1 MTIIGHLQKNIISKI
16 IIYNAGKNRAEN
28 MVNIFK
34 PFLNKKDKIIDIGAG
49 VCNICEVLQKNKYRV
64 IPIDVTNL
72 SFIKNIKPLI
82 YDGKKIP
89 FKANTFDKALILTVL
104 HHVRHPEKI
113 IQEAKRVA
121 KEIIIVE
128 DIYSNWFHKYL
139 TYFFDSLL
147 NLEFIGHPHSNKSDR
162 EWQKTFKKLGLKLID
177 VKYNQSFLIFKH
189 ATYYLKK

>member
-1 MTIIGHLQKNIISKI
+1 MVIDYLRKNEFFRK
-16 IIYNAGKNRAEN
+16 IIYNAGKNRAES
-28 MVNIFK
+28 MVDIFK
-34 PFLNKKDKIIDIGAG
+34 PFLNKNDKIIDIGAG
-49 VCNICEVLQKNKYRV
+49 VCNVCEVLQKNHYQV
-64 IPIDVTNL
+64 TPLDVVNL
-72 SFIKNIKPLI
+72 SFVKNIKPLI
-82 YDGKKIP
+82 YDGKTIP

-104 HHVRHPEKI
+104 HHVHHPENVIK
-113 IQEAKRVA
+113 EAKRVA

-128 DIYSNWFHKYL
+128 DIYSDWFHKYL

-147 NLEFIGHPHSNKSDR
+147 NLEFVGHPHSNKSDQ